1 MKKKILVI
9 DDSALMRRVI
19 CDIINSD
26 DRFEVA
32 DTAHNGEDGL
42 MLINSKSYDAVVMD
56 MVMPKK
62 DGISVLKELQESKKR
77 VRVLVFSSETTEGA
91 EITMEALELGA
102 IDFVHKPSSI
112 MGAHNEAF
120 ARDFLNRLSEVVDSR
135 IIAQSL
141 PRQIQNTSR
150 HTENRAYAPKTPQVT
165 VSRPPKATGGKKI
178 VAIASSTGGP
188 KALQSVIPFLPRD
201 IQAPVLIVQHMPA
214 GFTASLAARLDQ
226 QSQVHV
232 VEAAENMEIVSGTV
246 YIAPGGKHM
255 HIVEKRGGHFVH
267 LADGPHREGVK
278 PCANFMY
285 ESLAECGYSRIVC
298 VVMTGMGAD
307 GSEGI
312 KNLKSVKPVYTIT
325 QEQSTCAVY
334 GMPRAAVTNGLSD
347 EVEPLENLAS
357 AITKQV
363 GVK

>member
-1 MKKKILVI
+1 MKKKILII
-9 DDSALMRRVI
+9 DDSALMRRVL

-26 DRFEVA
+26 DRFEVT
-32 DTAHNGEDGL
+32 DIAHNGEEGL
-42 MLINSKSYDAVVMD
+42 ALIGSKSYDAVVMD
-56 MVMPKK
+56 MVMPKM
-62 DGISVLKELQESKKR
+62 DGITVLKKLQADRKR

-91 EITMEALELGA
+91 NITMEALELGA
-102 IDFVHKPSSI
+102 IDFVHKPESI

-120 ARDFLNRLSEVVDSR
+120 AKDFINRLSEVVASR
-135 IIAQSL
+135 IVTGSVPKLQST
-141 PRQIQNTSR
+141 PRAVQTAANAVGTPGR
-150 HTENRAYAPKTPQVT
+150 MTNAPRAA
-165 VSRPPKATGGKKI
+165 GGRK
-178 VAIASSTGGP
+178 AIAIAASTGGP
-188 KALQSVIPFLPRD
+188 RALQSVIPFLPKE
-201 IQAPVLIVQHMPA
+201 IQAPVLVVQHMPA
-214 GFTASLAARLDQ
+214 GFTASLAERLNQ
-226 QSQVHV
+226 QSQLHV
-232 VEAAENMEIVSGTV
+232 VEAAEAMEVVAGTV

-255 HIVEKRGGHFVH
+255 HVVEKRGGHFIH
-267 LADGPHREGVK
+267 LTDGPHREGVK
-278 PCANFMY
+278 PSANFVY
-285 ESLAECGYSRIVC
+285 ESLAECGYDSVVC

-334 GMPRAAVTNGLSD
+334 GMPKAAVTNGLSD

>member
-9 DDSALMRRVI
+9 DDSALMRRVL
-19 CDIINSD
+19 CDIIGSD

-32 DTAHNGEDGL
+32 GTAHDGEEGIEL
-42 MLINSKSYDAVVMD
+42 LKKNTYDAVVMD

-62 DGISVLKELQESKKR
+62 DGISVLKDLQALHKR

-112 MGAHNEAF
+112 MGTHNEAF
-120 ARDFLNRLSEVVDSR
+120 ARDFLNRLGEVANSR
-135 IIAQSL
+135 IIAHAAPSALPHGRQSSGEARTAR
-141 PRQIQNTSR
+141 PVAQI
-150 HTENRAYAPKTPQVT
+150 AAPKA
-165 VSRPPKATGGKKI
+165 SGGRKI

-188 KALQSVIPFLPRD
+188 RALQSVIPFLPGNLST
-201 IQAPVLIVQHMPA
+201 PVLIVQHMPA
-214 GFTASLAARLDQ
+214 GFTASLAGRLDQ
-226 QSQVHV
+226 QSRVHV
-232 VEAAENMEIVSGTV
+232 VEAAENMEILPGTV

-285 ESLAECGYSRIVC
+285 ESLAECGYDTVVC

-307 GSEGI
+307 GTEGI
-312 KNLKSVKPVYTIT
+312 KNLKTMKNTYVIT